1 MVKIRLTRF
10 GRTHL
15 PFYRIVAVDS
25 RVRRDGAYIEILGTY
40 EPFDG
45 VVNLK
50 EESILK
56 WLNNGAQPSD
66 TVRNILSKNG
76 IWKKFKD
83 SKTPKSKKNN
93 K

>member
-15 PFYRIVAVDS
+15 PFYRIVAMDS
-25 RVRRDGAYIEILGTY
+25 RTKRDGAYIEILGTY

-45 VVNLK
+45 KVVLK
-50 EESILK
+50 EELILK

-66 TVRNILSKNG
+66 TVRSILSKNG
-76 IWKKFKD
+76 IWKKYKD
-83 SKTPKSKKNN
+83 SKIKKA
-93 K
+93 KK

>member
-15 PFYRIVAVDS
+15 PFYRIVAMDS
-25 RVRRDGAYIEILGTY
+25 RTKRDGAYIEILGTY

-45 VVNLK
+45 KVVLK
-50 EESILK
+50 EELILK

-66 TVRNILSKNG
+66 TVRSILSKNG
-76 IWKKFKD
+76 IWKKYKD
-83 SKTPKSKKNN
+83 SKIKKT
-93 K
+93 KK

>member
-15 PFYRIVAVDS
+15 PFYRIVAMDS
-25 RVRRDGAYIEILGTY
+25 RTKRDGAYIEILGTY

-45 VVNLK
+45 KVVLK
-50 EESILK
+50 EELILK

-66 TVRNILSKNG
+66 TVRSILSKNG
-76 IWKKFKD
+76 I
-83 SKTPKSKKNN
+83 
-93 K
+93 